1 MGSLL
6 AALVPAVLAA
16 EPSTAALL
24 ARRVSVS
31 AGDAAALTT
40 QASTLL
46 SSAGVP
52 GVLGAAETGR
62 RLAKLGLKDATTCGA
77 KPACLAEFGR
87 QLKVE
92 WLVLLS
98 VSRVADDKSLALELF
113 DVAAK
118 AVVEKESLL
127 LPKGTALA
135 KDVLEGF
142 AGRVRTRLGLP
153 PLTKATVTP
162 EVANTEPPKSDT
174 PVNTAL
180 TPRPPEP
187 DLPPPPPPPEAPP
200 SHTASWVLGGTAVA
214 ALGTAAALLA
224 VGLSTQGQ
232 VNAGTVGVDGRVR
245 SALTGGEAQAKAG
258 AATTQLGLAGAAAA
272 VGVGLG
278 TAAVVVW

>member
-16 EPSTAALL
+16 EPSTAVLL

-31 AGDAAALTT
+31 AGDASALGAQAAAL
-40 QASTLL
+40 L
-46 SSAGVP
+46 SDAGVP
-52 GVLGAAETGR
+52 GVLSAADTSR
-62 RLAKLGLKDATTCGA
+62 RLGKLGLKDATTCGG

-92 WLVLLS
+92 WLVLAS
-98 VSRVADDKSLALELF
+98 VSRVADDKSLAFELF
-113 DVAAK
+113 DVGAK
-118 AVVEKESLL
+118 AVVERESLL
-127 LPKGTALA
+127 LPKGAALA

-142 AGRVRTRLGLP
+142 AGRVRARFGLP
-153 PLTKATVTP
+153 PLAKAGATP
-162 EVANTEPPKSDT
+162 EVAKVEPPKSDT
-174 PVNTAL
+174 PVNPEL
-180 TPRPPEP
+180 VPRPTEP
-187 DLPPPPPPPEAPP
+187 DLPPPPPPPEAP

-224 VGLSTQGQ
+224 VGLSTQGR
-232 VNAGTVGVDGRVR
+232 VNAGPVGADGRVR
-245 SALTGGEAQAKAG
+245 STLTGSEAQATAG